1 MTTTFMPN
9 VTGTPHKFFWL
20 VAISASLWNVGAW
33 LHWDPIFIMNDG
45 IQYLSTAGNWLLGQ
59 GFSTNALTYNPH
71 FQGQLPAPQTVWPPG
86 LPALQV
92 ALGSIGVPLQTAA
105 LLINFV
111 ATAMSALF
119 VYLILTRCKVSALAA
134 AVSAALFYFS
144 TSSWHLALALLSE
157 PLFTCLVLAAL
168 YTIPSTAKHGLWSWV
183 LCGTLIGASI
193 TVRYSG
199 VFTAAAFGV
208 GLAAML
214 LFTRAFSHL
223 SWTRKFGRLCL
234 YAVMPVLA
242 FGGLMLRTQSLV
254 GSINRDTGVGTSKSV
269 IDTIKQFAE
278 QASVMTGFRDGWLFS
293 GDADTWL
300 FFAFIFLTGI
310 AVLLSVWV
318 LWTFNSVQS
327 DNGQSTAHLPSSQPP
342 LPAADSY
349 TSAVLAITILHA
361 AAFGGYLAWC
371 SLSSSPLN
379 ITSRYLF
386 QIYPGLFVAFSII
399 VGSALTT
406 AATAQGRV
414 STAESTATRPLLFTT
429 GSLALL
435 YLIAQVNLIPVI
447 NEYSIRATDARD
459 TVNLRLDEKKTV
471 ADVVRDC
478 VGGVASPD
486 DNPPTS
492 LWSNEG
498 IPLHL
503 NTGVHTITLDP
514 IYTTS
519 DFDFAQLAS
528 DIDEYNIGMFVFI
541 NNPLH
546 RSNEFGEML
555 TTIKKWLQANGYP
568 ELSLPNATLP
578 SGNSVN
584 IYHQPG
590 CV

>member
-1 MTTTFMPN
+1 MTTKFTPN

-20 VAISASLWNVGAW
+20 VAISAILWNVGAW
-33 LHWDPIFIMNDG
+33 LHWDPVFIMNDG
-45 IQYLSTAGNWLLGQ
+45 IQYLSTAGNWLSGQ

-71 FQGQLPAPQTVWPPG
+71 FQGRLPAPQTVWPPG

-92 ALGSIGVPLQTAA
+92 LLGSIGIPLQTAA
-105 LLINFV
+105 LLINFI
-111 ATAMSALF
+111 ATALSALF
-119 VYLILTRCKVSALAA
+119 VYLILTRCKISALAA

-144 TSSWHLALALLSE
+144 TTAWHLALALLSE

-168 YTIPSTAKHGLWSWV
+168 YTIPSTTKHSLWSWV
-183 LCGTLIGASI
+183 LCGILIGASI

-199 VFTAAAFGV
+199 VFTAAAFGL
-208 GLAAML
+208 GLGGML
-214 LFTRAFSHL
+214 LFTQTFSHL
-223 SWTRKFGRLCL
+223 SRSDKLWRLCL
-234 YAVMPVLA
+234 FATMPALA

-254 GSINRDTGVGTSKSV
+254 GSITRDTGVGTGKS
-269 IDTIKQFAE
+269 IIETIKQFAE

-300 FFAFIFLTGI
+300 FFVFIFLI
-310 AVLLSVWV
+310 AVAALLSTGA
-318 LWTFNSVQS
+318 LWSVTTSQS
-327 DNGQSTAHLPSSQPP
+327 SDGRSTAALSSDQSSPPS
-342 LPAADSY
+342 LDSY
-349 TSAVLAITILHA
+349 WSTVLVITVLHA

-371 SLSSSPLN
+371 SLGSSPLN
-379 ITSRYLF
+379 VTSRYLF
-386 QIYPGLFVAFSII
+386 QIYPGLFVAFCII

-406 AATAQGRV
+406 GGTTAGITQRR
-414 STAESTATRPLLFTT
+414 ESTVTRSLLATTIN
-429 GSLALL
+429 LAIL

-447 NEYSIRATDARD
+447 NEYSMRATDARD
-459 TVNLRLDEKKTV
+459 TINLRLDEEKTV
-471 ADVVRDC
+471 ADVVRAC
-478 VGGVASPD
+478 VGDIATPD

-519 DFDFAQLAS
+519 DFDFSQLAS
-528 DIDEYNIGMFVFI
+528 DIDEYNIRMFIFI
-541 NNPLH
+541 NNPMH
-546 RSNEFGEML
+546 RSNQYGEML
-555 TTIKKWLQANGYP
+555 ATIKAWLQDSGYP
-568 ELSLPNATLP
+568 ELTVPNATLP

-584 IYHQPG
+584 IYHQPE